1 MLGRGYFFYMVYSC
15 VYDCIYSASGKVR
28 NEDNEVTDV
37 NIPLG
42 HYACFAAVYSELRRG
57 VYGDIDYK
65 IYLYANDLKGKNFNL
80 CNKLET
86 KKILRCLK
94 RVVPFSYFF
103 SKGIYTIGQY
113 NREKTDFIILNIN
126 IKGNFAQHLWV
137 TTMLRCFFE
146 YPYNVAAKESC
157 VLQSEIKEVDGFN
170 FENENWINLYLTI
183 ADILGSTACH
193 GIVNH
198 GSAHPL
204 AKTYQEWN
212 KLMSNIKDTDDIY
225 KQLNKNSS
233 HKIEQKIC
241 VRENTVKSEKLNR
254 ASLYTSAYKDKLS
267 WKKK

>member
-1 MLGRGYFFYMVYSC
+1 MTYSC
-15 VYDCIYSASGKVR
+15 VYDCIYSASGKIKDRYNKVH
-28 NEDNEVTDV
+28 DV
-37 NIPLG
+37 DIPLG
-42 HYACFAAVYSELRRG
+42 HYACFSDIYRNLRKG

-65 IYLYANDLKGKNFNL
+65 IYLYANDLEGKNFNL

-103 SKGIYTIGQY
+103 SKGIYTLGQY
-113 NREKTDFIILNIN
+113 TDEKTDFIILNIN
-126 IKGNFAQHLWV
+126 IKGNYAQHLWV

-157 VLQSEIKEVDGFN
+157 ILQSEIKEVDGFN

-183 ADILGSTACH
+183 VDILGSDSLH
-193 GIVNH
+193 GIVHH
-198 GSAHPL
+198 GREHPL

-212 KLMSNIKDTDDIY
+212 KLVSSIKHIDNIY
-225 KQLNKNSS
+225 RQLSKGSS
-233 HKIEQKIC
+233 HIIEQRVNVNSRTI
-241 VRENTVKSEKLNR
+241 KSEKLNR

>member
-1 MLGRGYFFYMVYSC
+1 MVYSC
-15 VYDCIYSASGKVR
+15 VYDCIYSASGKIR

-42 HYACFAAVYSELRRG
+42 HYACFASIYNELRKG

-65 IYLYANDLKGKNFNL
+65 IYLYANDLEGKNFNL

-103 SKGIYTIGQY
+103 SKGIYTTGEY
-113 NREKTDFIILNIN
+113 SKEKTDFIILNIN

-183 ADILGSTACH
+183 VDILGSTYLH
-193 GIVNH
+193 GIVDNDY
-198 GSAHPL
+198 AHPL
-204 AKTYQEWN
+204 ARTYQEWN
-212 KLMSNIKDTDDIY
+212 KLMSSIKCTDDIY
-225 KQLNKNSS
+225 RQLNKNSS
-233 HKIEQKIC
+233 HKIEQRISVSKD
-241 VRENTVKSEKLNR
+241 TVKSEKLNR

>member
-1 MLGRGYFFYMVYSC
+1 MVYSC
-15 VYDCIYSASGKVR
+15 VYDCIYSASGKIR
-28 NEDNEVTDV
+28 NEDNEVNDI
-37 NIPLG
+37 NISLG
-42 HYACFAAVYSELRRG
+42 HYVCFANIYNELRKG

-65 IYLYANDLKGKNFNL
+65 IYLYANDLEGKNFNL

-103 SKGIYTIGQY
+103 SKGTYTTGEY
-113 NREKTDFIILNIN
+113 SKEKTDFIILNIN

-183 ADILGSTACH
+183 ADILGSTAIH

-198 GSAHPL
+198 GCAHPL

-212 KLMSNIKDTDDIY
+212 KLMSSIKDTDDIY

-233 HKIEQKIC
+233 HKIKQRIRVIKD
-241 VRENTVKSEKLNR
+241 TVKSEKLNR

>member
-1 MLGRGYFFYMVYSC
+1 MIYSC
-15 VYDCIYSASGKVR
+15 VYDCIYSASGKIR
-28 NEDNEVTDV
+28 NEDNEVNNV
-37 NIPLG
+37 NISLG
-42 HYACFAAVYSELRRG
+42 HYACFAAIYNELRKG

-65 IYLYANDLKGKNFNL
+65 IYLYANDLEGKNFNL

-103 SKGIYTIGQY
+103 NKGIYTIGPY
-113 NREKTDFIILNIN
+113 SEEKTDFIILNIN

-183 ADILGSTACH
+183 ADILGSTYLH
-193 GIVNH
+193 GIVNN
-198 GSAHPL
+198 GYVHPL

-212 KLMSNIKDTDDIY
+212 KLMSSIKDTDDIY

-233 HKIEQKIC
+233 HKIEQRIRVSKD
-241 VRENTVKSEKLNR
+241 TVKSEKLNR

>member
-1 MLGRGYFFYMVYSC
+1 MIYSC
-15 VYDCIYSASGKVR
+15 VYDCIYSASGKIR
-28 NEDNEVTDV
+28 NEDNEVNDV
-37 NIPLG
+37 NISLG
-42 HYACFAAVYSELRRG
+42 HYACFADIYNELRKG

-65 IYLYANDLKGKNFNL
+65 IYLYANDLEGKNFNL

-103 SKGIYTIGQY
+103 SKGIYTTGEY
-113 NREKTDFIILNIN
+113 SKEKTDFIILNIN

-183 ADILGSTACH
+183 VDILGSTYLH
-193 GIVNH
+193 GIVNN
-198 GSAHPL
+198 GYVHPL

-212 KLMSNIKDTDDIY
+212 KLMSSIKDTDDIY
-225 KQLNKNSS
+225 RQLNKNSS
-233 HKIEQKIC
+233 HKIKQRIRVSKD
-241 VRENTVKSEKLNR
+241 TVKSEKLNR